1 MRRYRKKI
9 STAKSSK
16 SRAVSKRQLAPNDP
30 TPNLLD
36 QPNTSTSTSAANAQ
50 DDDEKT
56 QKPSASTRLL
66 DQDEID
72 AAADRLLDLLEDLE
86 DDDDDDEDEE
96 EH

>member
-16 SRAVSKRQLAPNDP
+16 SRAVSKRQLALNNP
-30 TPNLLD
+30 TPNVLD
-36 QPNTSTSTSAANAQ
+36 QSNTSTSTSAPSAQ
-50 DDDEKT
+50 EDDEKT

-72 AAADRLLDLLEDLE
+72 AAADRLLDLLKGLE
-86 DDDDDDEDEE
+86 DDDDDENEE
-96 EH
+96 EQ